1 MKNAKTLSRVTR
13 SPHIRCQETAAP
25 AVSNR
30 RKNGCDPT
38 RPDFIGPDRTQRGP
52 SCEFVSFVDR
62 NAIWSAVC
70 QDTWLLCHADANKGL
85 NPTTAIRARGPAAT
99 GHLAIHEHRLPIL
112 PMSPNHADRTAALPA
127 QPCRSLY
134 PSTVRISQRTAFC
147 VRLRSSQIVS
157 DRLGSSEIVRA
168 HRRPPPAI
176 PAELP
181 KCSPD
186 SACQTGK
193 KRVTSRQNAHENKDS
208 PRHLRVVDTSK
219 YWSTYLGIYSMH
231 PFSANFGSP
240 DSLRADRRASH
251 SRQLCPSQESDE
263 P

>member
-1 MKNAKTLSRVTR
+1 MRTR
-13 SPHIRCQETAAP
+13 DLTRQPPFAP
-25 AVSNR
+25 
-30 RKNGCDPT
+30 
-38 RPDFIGPDRTQRGP
+38 
-52 SCEFVSFVDR
+52 
-62 NAIWSAVC
+62 
-70 QDTWLLCHADANKGL
+70 
-85 NPTTAIRARGPAAT
+85 
-99 GHLAIHEHRLPIL
+99 
-112 PMSPNHADRTAALPA
+112 AALPQLDTLRSMNTVCPSCQCPPTMPTA
-127 QPCRSLY
+127 PPRSL
-134 PSTVRISQRTAFC
+134 PNLAAPFIRPLSAFHKEPLFAY
-147 VRLRSSQIVS
+147 VSDRLRSSQIVS

-208 PRHLRVVDTSK
+208 PRHLGVVDTSK

-240 DSLRADRRASH
+240 VSLRADRRASR
-251 SRQLCPSQESDE
+251 SRHLCQSQESDE
-263 P
+263 LYFRQMSTSTRNSKKLKTQDSKLKIQNSRLKTNKTPPPERKKYRDF